1 MSPEENTE
9 NFKNDNLSP
18 IPQHTKSSINKL
30 HFVILTEERAFEGG
44 PIPHYLEIE
53 TNFLQTYF
61 K

>member
-9 NFKNDNLSP
+9 NIKNDNLSP
-18 IPQHTKSSINKL
+18 IPPHTKSSVNKL
-30 HFVILTEERAFEGG
+30 HFIILTEEGAFEGR
-44 PIPHYLEIE
+44 PISHYLEIE